1 MYGNDSNFI
10 QPQINARI
18 IRILWK
24 QQQELL
30 KNSPDYITPII
41 NNEDPLDIQVDIE
54 GPKDTPYE
62 GGLFRVKLFIPS
74 EFPQIAPKG
83 NFLTK
88 IFHPNIS
95 EKGEICVNTL
105 KKDWN
110 PRQWSLYNLF
120 EVIKCLLIVPFPQS
134 SLNEEAGKIFMENY
148 QEYFNIAKIYTKI
161 HATKNVQNKQENIEK
176 DVEMKP
182 IENIENNNYNNN
194 NYDNNNDNNNNN
206 LNNYPENKNING
218 NERDEYFQMDN
229 NRTNNDSNM
238 EDYDKH
244 EILKCKSFGFPQR
257 NFNYSHNN
265 NSNIDPEL
273 DELDNFIEE
282 EKPNLGA
289 LHILRTNSLRGSNN
303 ISNYG
308 FFRSR
313 TSEITDE
320 QLIKRN
326 HREEIN
332 KWLMRI

>member
-1 MYGNDSNFI
+1 MYQNDSNYV

-24 QQQELL
+24 QQQDLL
-30 KNSPDYITPII
+30 KKSPDYITPII

-62 GGLFRVKLFIPS
+62 GGMFRVKLFIPS

-83 NFLTK
+83 FFITK

-176 DVEMKP
+176 DVEMTP

-194 NYDNNNDNNNNN
+194 NSNNNNN
-206 LNNYPENKNING
+206 LNNNNVENKNIHF
-218 NERDEYFQMDN
+218 NENIEYFQIDAN
-229 NRTNNDSNM
+229 IKKTDSNT
-238 EDYDKH
+238 ENNHKH
-244 EILKCKSFGFPQR
+244 AILKCKSFGFPQR
-257 NFNYSHNN
+257 NFNNSQNN
-265 NSNIDPEL
+265 NFIDPEL
-273 DELDNFIEE
+273 EDFDNFDEE

-313 TSEITDE
+313 TSEIGNE
-320 QLIKRN
+320 QTIKRN
-326 HREEIN
+326 NREEIN

>member
-1 MYGNDSNFI
+1 MYQNDSNYV

-24 QQQELL
+24 QQQDLL
-30 KNSPDYITPII
+30 KKSPDYITPII

-62 GGLFRVKLFIPS
+62 GGMFRVKLFIPS

-83 NFLTK
+83 FFITK

-176 DVEMKP
+176 DVEMTP

-194 NYDNNNDNNNNN
+194 NTNNNNN
-206 LNNYPENKNING
+206 LNNNNVENKNIHF
-218 NERDEYFQMDN
+218 NENIEYFQIDAN
-229 NRTNNDSNM
+229 IKKTDSNT
-238 EDYDKH
+238 ENNHKH
-244 EILKCKSFGFPQR
+244 AILKCKSFGFPQR
-257 NFNYSHNN
+257 NFNNSQNN
-265 NSNIDPEL
+265 NFIDPEL
-273 DELDNFIEE
+273 EDFDNFDEE

-289 LHILRTNSLRGSNN
+289 LNSLRGSNN

-313 TSEITDE
+313 TSEIGNE
-320 QLIKRN
+320 QTIKRN
-326 HREEIN
+326 NREEIN

>member
-1 MYGNDSNFI
+1 MYQNDSNYV

-24 QQQELL
+24 QQQDLL
-30 KNSPDYITPII
+30 KKSPDYITPII

-62 GGLFRVKLFIPS
+62 GGMFRVKLFIPS

-83 NFLTK
+83 FFITK

-176 DVEMKP
+176 DVEMTP
-182 IENIENNNYNNN
+182 IVNIENNNYNNN
-194 NYDNNNDNNNNN
+194 NSNNNNN
-206 LNNYPENKNING
+206 LNNNNVENKNIHF
-218 NERDEYFQMDN
+218 NENIEYFQIDAN
-229 NRTNNDSNM
+229 IKKTDSNT
-238 EDYDKH
+238 ENNHKH
-244 EILKCKSFGFPQR
+244 AILKCKSFGFPQR
-257 NFNYSHNN
+257 NFNNSQNN
-265 NSNIDPEL
+265 NFIDPEL
-273 DELDNFIEE
+273 EDFDNFDEE

-289 LHILRTNSLRGSNN
+289 LNSLRGSNN

-313 TSEITDE
+313 TSEIGNE
-320 QLIKRN
+320 QTIKRN
-326 HREEIN
+326 NREEIN

>member
-1 MYGNDSNFI
+1 
-10 QPQINARI
+10 
-18 IRILWK
+18 
-24 QQQELL
+24 
-30 KNSPDYITPII
+30 
-41 NNEDPLDIQVDIE
+41 VDIE

-62 GGLFRVKLFIPS
+62 GGMFRVKLFIPS

-83 NFLTK
+83 FFITK

-176 DVEMKP
+176 DVEMTP

-194 NYDNNNDNNNNN
+194 NSINNNN
-206 LNNYPENKNING
+206 LNNNNVENKNIHF
-218 NERDEYFQMDN
+218 NENIEYFQIDAN
-229 NRTNNDSNM
+229 IKKTDSNT
-238 EDYDKH
+238 ENNHKH
-244 EILKCKSFGFPQR
+244 AILKCKSFGFPQR
-257 NFNYSHNN
+257 NFNNSQNN
-265 NSNIDPEL
+265 NFIDPEL
-273 DELDNFIEE
+273 EDFDNFDEE

-289 LHILRTNSLRGSNN
+289 LHILRTNNLRGSNN

-313 TSEITDE
+313 TSEIGNE
-320 QLIKRN
+320 QIIKRN
-326 HREEIN
+326 NREEIN